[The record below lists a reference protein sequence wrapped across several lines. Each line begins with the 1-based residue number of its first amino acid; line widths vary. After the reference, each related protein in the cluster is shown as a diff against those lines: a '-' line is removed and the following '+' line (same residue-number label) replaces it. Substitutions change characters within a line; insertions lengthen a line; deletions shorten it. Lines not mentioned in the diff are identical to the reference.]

1 MEEEDLKLEKG
12 DNPIPRVRLSEVG
25 TVGLRSYSGYI
36 YEEERPELRGIGWI
50 KEARKMRND
59 SVVRSGVELFKM
71 WMLRATPRVV
81 PYSDEEDDTKKAK
94 FIQQCMH
101 DMETPFDS
109 VMVDV
114 TSYIE
119 YGFCPLEK
127 VFKKRLSSQSK
138 YNDGLIGWKK
148 LPIRSQDTVV
158 EWKFDDTARTV
169 THLVQDINGVSSG
182 ERLNRLLFL
191 HHTGEIEIPMDKIL
205 NFRYNGT
212 RDNPEG
218 NSPLK
223 ACWSSWRTRQQIE
236 LDEAV
241 GVQRNLNGV
250 PVYYAPAAYMSPDAK
265 PEEKAVYDAIKNQ
278 IRNYQ
283 NNEQAGFV
291 IPNVFDEVSKQRLF
305 SLEPLEVK
313 GSNQYNTAEIIRRY
327 DLRILQVLFADVLMM
342 GQSSSGSFALSGS
355 KTNIIEMAIERR
367 MKEIASVFKNDLFKQ
382 TFELNGWD
390 TSRLPELVFE
400 FPEDHNPDEF
410 GKLIQRIGSIN
421 FLPRT
426 PEMVSW
432 IAKSAGYPDWESFKD
447 MTQDQLDELFT
458 DNESGAG
465 EGLGT
470 SGTGTTQSGGSNSA
484 NNSNNAS

>member
-1 MEEEDLKLEKG
+1 MEEEDLQLEKG
-12 DNPIPRVRLSEVG
+12 DNPVPRIRMSEMG

-36 YEEERPELRGIGWI
+36 YEEDRPELRGIGWI
-50 KEARKMRND
+50 KEVRKMRND
-59 SVVRSGVELFKM
+59 PVVASGVELLQM
-71 WMLRATPRVV
+71 WMLRGNPRIV
-81 PYSDEEDDTKKAK
+81 PFSEDEQDIKKAK
-94 FIQQCMH
+94 FLEQCMN
-101 DMETPFDS
+101 DMEGTFDE
-109 VMVDV
+109 VMKDIV
-114 TSYIE
+114 SFAW
-119 YGFCPLEK
+119 YGYAPLEK
-127 VFKKRLSSQSK
+127 VFKKRLTSQSK

-158 EWKFDDTARTV
+158 EWKFDDTARKV

-182 ERLNRLLFL
+182 ERLNRLLMI
-191 HHTGEIEIPMDKIL
+191 HSSGEIEIPMDKIL

-218 NSPLK
+218 RSPLK
-223 ACWSSWRTRQQIE
+223 SAWIAWKTRQQIE
-236 LDEAV
+236 LDESI
-241 GVQRNLNGV
+241 GVQRDLNGC
-250 PVYYAPAAYMSPDAK
+250 PVMYIPAAYMSPDAK
-265 PEEKAVYDAIKNQ
+265 PEEKAVYEAAQRQ

-283 NNEQAGFV
+283 KNEQSGFV
-291 IPNVFDEVSKQRLF
+291 MPNVYDEISKQRLF

-313 GSNQYNTAEIIRRY
+313 GSNAHNTTDIIRRY
-327 DLRILQVLFADVLMM
+327 DLRILTSLFADILMM
-342 GQSSSGSFALSGS
+342 GQSSTGSFALSGS

-400 FPEDHNPDEF
+400 FPEDNNPDEF

-426 PEMVSW
+426 PDMVAW
-432 IAKSAGYPDWESFKD
+432 VAKAAGYPDWQKFKE
-447 MTQDQLDELFT
+447 MTQEQLDELFT

-470 SGTGTTQSGGSNSA
+470 SGTGSSQSGGSNSA
-484 NNSNNAS
+484 TNSDNAS